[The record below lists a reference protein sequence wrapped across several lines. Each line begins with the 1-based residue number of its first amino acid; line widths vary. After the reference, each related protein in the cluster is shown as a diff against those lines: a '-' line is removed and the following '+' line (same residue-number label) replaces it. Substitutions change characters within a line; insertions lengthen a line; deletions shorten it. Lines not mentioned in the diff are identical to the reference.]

1 MNTENE
7 KCANTPNESYT
18 EINLDLFE
26 NNYIFTS
33 VCKILAV
40 NSLGS
45 LLNISVF
52 LQSKAISCMN
62 QVAW

>member
-1 MNTENE
+1 MGLKLNH
-7 KCANTPNESYT
+7 KKYLS
-18 EINLDLFE
+18 FE
-26 NNYIFTS
+26 NNYIITS